1 MTASSTRPYM
11 IRAIYEWC
19 NDNGFTPYIAVM
31 VDERTLVPREHVR
44 AGEIVLNLSSSA
56 THRLDLGNDVVEF
69 QARFSGVVRDL
80 SIPVENITAIY
91 ARENGHGMAF
101 EVTKAPGQSAND
113 RTATQTDS
121 PDAAEEAG
129 AKPRPTPTPGGR
141 RSPVLSAVKASE
153 SVESALTH
161 EPKLASVTNLTSA
174 SEGKAASKPA
184 KRKSDETLT
193 SVSSNSKPVAEP
205 VDQPMQEE
213 VTGEASGTNDTS
225 DPNNEPSGPDTDTGG
240 RGKSRGRAKLT
251 RIK

>member
-1 MTASSTRPYM
+1 M

-56 THRLDLGNDVVEF
+56 THRLNLGNDVVEF

-101 EVTKAPGQSAND
+101 EVSKPPGQSAND
-113 RTATQTDS
+113 RTAQAS
-121 PDAAEEAG
+121 PAEQADEAS
-129 AKPRPTPTPGGR
+129 AKPKPTPTPGGR
-141 RSPVLSAVKASE
+141 RSAGLSAVKSSSE
-153 SVESALTH
+153 AGELALTH
-161 EPKLASVTNLTSA
+161 EPKLASVTSLNPSTD
-174 SEGKAASKPA
+174 GKAAGKPG
-184 KRKSDETLT
+184 KRKPDETPGGASQSAT
-193 SVSSNSKPVAEP
+193 PVAESADP
-205 VDQPMQEE
+205 PKQEE
-213 VTGEASGTNDTS
+213 VTGEASDVNDTP
-225 DPNNEPSGPDTDTGG
+225 DPNNEPSSPDSDTGG
-240 RGKSRGRAKLT
+240 RSKPRGRAKLT